1 MRARITRRLLESEA
15 ARVDGWVYDTET
27 RGFIARFQRRAG
39 SRWHYMVDYS
49 IGRRRRYHVI
59 GADGD
64 STGRGDPTAWTPESA
79 RREAIRVR
87 GLLAVG
93 QDPDASRDI
102 PTLRVFAERYMQE
115 HALPFK
121 RARSAEGDRGLLD
134 RHLAPELGDLRLDQ
148 IDTARV
154 TRFAH
159 ARRETGVTA
168 NRALAL
174 LSHMYTKAGEWGVVP
189 TSMNPVRGVPRFRE
203 RRIERFLSHDELGR
217 LGQALRELEAEGRL
231 RPDHAVSPFALAAL
245 RLLLLTGMR
254 PSEVLALTWADVD
267 LTRGVL
273 RLPDS
278 KTGRK
283 VVHLNP
289 PSTELLASLP
299 RLADDA
305 RVFPPRR
312 RGAVEADLES
322 AWRRVRRQARLDGV
336 RLYDARHTFA
346 SVGVMSGA
354 SLYLVG
360 SLLGHA
366 KATTTA
372 RYAHFG
378 AGPLESLSATVGKQ
392 IAEALAG
399 RRDRDA

>member
-1 MRARITRRLLESEA
+1 MRARITRRLLESDA

-27 RGFIARFQRRAG
+27 RGFIARFQQRAG
-39 SRWHYMVDYS
+39 SRWHYMVDYC
-49 IGRRRRYHVI
+49 IGGRRRYHVI

-64 STGRGDPTAWTPESA
+64 STGRLDPTAWTPESA
-79 RREAIRVR
+79 RREVIRIR
-87 GLLAVG
+87 GLLANG
-93 QDPDASRDI
+93 QDPDATRDM
-102 PTLRVFAERYMQE
+102 PTLRAFAERYMQE

-121 RARSAEGDRGLLD
+121 RPRSAEGDRGLLD
-134 RHLAPELGDLRLDQ
+134 RHLLPEFGDLRLDQ

-159 ARRETGVTA
+159 ARKNIGVTA

-174 LSHMYTKAGEWGVVP
+174 LSHIYTKAGEWGLVP
-189 TSMNPVRGVPRFRE
+189 TSQNPVRGVPRFRE
-203 RRIERFLSHDELGR
+203 RHIERFLSPEELGR
-217 LGQALRELEAEGRL
+217 LGQALRELEKEGRQQ
-231 RPDHAVSPFALAAL
+231 PDHAVSPFALAAL

-254 PSEVLALTWADVD
+254 PSEVLALTWQDVD
-267 LTRGVL
+267 LANSVL
-273 RLPDS
+273 RLPES

-289 PSTELLASLP
+289 PSAELLANLP

-312 RGAVEADLES
+312 RDATEADLES
-322 AWRRVRRQARLDGV
+322 AWRRVRERARLHGV

-378 AGPLESLSATVGKQ
+378 AGPLEALSATVGRQ
-392 IAEALAG
+392 IADALAG
-399 RRDRDA
+399 RRGGDA

>member
-1 MRARITRRLLESEA
+1 MRARVTRRLLESEA
-15 ARVDGWVYDTET
+15 ARADGWIYDTEA
-27 RGFIARFQRRAG
+27 RGYVARYQQRAG
-39 SRWHYMVDYS
+39 SRWHYMVAYA
-49 IGRRRRYHVI
+49 IGGRRRYHVI

-64 STGRGDPTAWTPESA
+64 STGRPDPTAWTPESA
-79 RREAIRVR
+79 RREAIRIR
-87 GLLAVG
+87 GLLAIG
-93 QDPDASRDI
+93 QDPDASRAI

-115 HALPFK
+115 HAIPFK
-121 RARSAEGDRGLLD
+121 RPRSAAGDRGMLD
-134 RHLAPELGDLRLDQ
+134 RHLLPDLGDLRLDQ

-159 ARRETGVTA
+159 ARRDTGVTA

-174 LSHMYTKAGEWGVVP
+174 LSHMYTKAGEWGLVP
-189 TSMNPVRGVPRFRE
+189 TSTNPVRGVPRFRE
-203 RRIERFLSHDELGR
+203 RHIERFLSHEELGR
-217 LGQALRELEAEGRL
+217 LGQAMRELETEGRQH
-231 RPDHAVSPFALAAL
+231 PDHAVSPFALAAL

-254 PSEVLALTWADVD
+254 PSEVLVLTWPDVD
-267 LTRGVL
+267 LANGVL

-289 PSTELLASLP
+289 PSAELLANLP
-299 RLADDA
+299 RLANDP

-312 RGAVEADLES
+312 RGAMEADLES
-322 AWRRVRRQARLDGV
+322 AWRRVRRRARLDGV

-366 KATTTA
+366 KTTTTA

-378 AGPLESLSATVGKQ
+378 AGPLEALSATVGKQ
-392 IAEALAG
+392 IADALAG
-399 RRDRDA
+399 RRREDE